1 MRGSLETVESSLETI
16 DPLVSKQK
24 EDVARMRAS
33 LLACS
38 TNLRST
44 REALQNITVLRLFHQ
59 MSRLIRY
66 IEVMDKIEDK
76 LYRSIDA
83 RLERMDDADPFTLA
97 QLLKVQESLQKN
109 MIESSKLLEPYLNIS
124 ETVSEMMEE
133 INSLD
138 ANTYDD
144 SLIPKSDRDKLRLLA
159 REVLNELNS
168 DEIEV

>member
-1 MRGSLETVESSLETI
+1 MRSSLETVESSLEPI

-24 EDVARMRAS
+24 EDVAKMRAS

-44 REALQNITVLRLFHQ
+44 KEALQNITILRLYHQ
-59 MSRLIRY
+59 LSRIIRY
-66 IEVMDKIEDK
+66 IEIMDRIEDK
-76 LYRSIDA
+76 LYKSIDA
-83 RLERMDDADPFTLA
+83 RLERLSEEDPLTMV

-124 ETVSEMMEE
+124 ETISDMMEE

-138 ANTYDD
+138 SDSYED
-144 SLIPKSDRDKLRLLA
+144 SLIPKPDRDKIRLLA
-159 REVLNELNS
+159 KSVLEELNS
-168 DEIEV
+168 DES